1 MASPTR
7 YSYFKNYLFQY
18 FIEGSQK
25 KKKKKIIEVSKKKGE
40 KENGKESKGKIR

>member
-25 KKKKKIIEVSKKKGE
+25 KKKKKKKGE